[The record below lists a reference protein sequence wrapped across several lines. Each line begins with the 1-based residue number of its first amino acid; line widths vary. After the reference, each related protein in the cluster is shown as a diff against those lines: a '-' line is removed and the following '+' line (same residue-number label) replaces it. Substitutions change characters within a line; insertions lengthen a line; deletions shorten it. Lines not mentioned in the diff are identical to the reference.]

1 MITMKCSS
9 KNSCL
14 LSVGM
19 KDGAA
24 TVEDG
29 SALFHKAKHSVSI
42 LFSNLAPK
50 YLPNWVENWSTQ
62 KYLPSY
68 VYNCFIYNYSKL
80 KVTKMSFN
88 KWIDNCNTSKQWNI
102 I

>member
-42 LFSNLAPK
+42 LFSNLAPIC
-50 YLPNWVENWSTQ
+50 PIE
-62 KYLPSY
+62 
-68 VYNCFIYNYSKL
+68 
-80 KVTKMSFN
+80 
-88 KWIDNCNTSKQWNI
+88 
-102 I
+102 